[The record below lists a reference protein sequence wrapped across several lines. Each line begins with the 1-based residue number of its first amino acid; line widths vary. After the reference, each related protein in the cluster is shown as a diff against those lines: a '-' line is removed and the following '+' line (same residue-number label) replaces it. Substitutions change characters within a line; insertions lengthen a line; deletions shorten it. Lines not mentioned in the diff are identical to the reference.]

1 MHYLLRNLLEKSTKL
16 RGIRDES
23 LFLKTTIYAKT
34 ERGGLAMEAEIV
46 NLDEKTDPATKKM
59 LQNLIERKKKF
70 DRYKSRHLMS
80 VWVTIGL
87 ISIYFY
93 YLYITVMKP
102 YSYSFAEIFSV
113 YVQNSANLYFL
124 ILTVGTYGLMILFK
138 EKREKAE
145 KEYHALRCEIV
156 DRSKDLWKKEEEW
169 KNRHIVF
176 EMMKKSFDINLYHE
190 NK

>member
-1 MHYLLRNLLEKSTKL
+1 MEPEIMKL
-16 RGIRDES
+16 D
-23 LFLKTTIYAKT
+23 
-34 ERGGLAMEAEIV
+34 
-46 NLDEKTDPATKKM
+46 DKTDPATKKM
-59 LQNLIERKKKF
+59 LQNVIDRKRKF
-70 DRYKSRHLMS
+70 DRYKSRHLLS

-93 YLYITVMKP
+93 YLYLNVIKP
-102 YSYSFAEIFSV
+102 YSYSFAKIFSV

-124 ILTVGTYGLMILFK
+124 IVTVGVYGLMILLR

-169 KNRHIVF
+169 KNRHVVF
-176 EMMKKSFDINLYHE
+176 EMMKKIYDINLYHE

>member
-1 MHYLLRNLLEKSTKL
+1 MEPELEKMDVL
-16 RGIRDES
+16 PDQ
-23 LFLKTTIYAKT
+23 
-34 ERGGLAMEAEIV
+34 
-46 NLDEKTDPATKKM
+46 ATKKM
-59 LQNLIERKKKF
+59 LQNVIDRKRKF
-70 DRYKSRHLMS
+70 DMYKSRHIWA

-87 ISIYFY
+87 SSIYFY
-93 YLYITVMKP
+93 FLYVNVFRP

-124 ILTVGTYGLMILFK
+124 ILTVGVYGLMILLK

-145 KEYHALRCEIV
+145 KEFHALRCEIV
-156 DRSKDLWKKEEEW
+156 DRSKDLWKKEDEW

-176 EMMKKSFDINLYHE
+176 EMMKKRFDINLYHE

>member
-1 MHYLLRNLLEKSTKL
+1 M
-16 RGIRDES
+16 ES
-23 LFLKTTIYAKT
+23 
-34 ERGGLAMEAEIV
+34 EIV
-46 NLDEKTDPATKKM
+46 NLDDRTDPATKRM
-59 LQNLIERKKKF
+59 LQNLIDRKNKF
-70 DRYKSRHLMS
+70 DRYKSRHLLS

-93 YLYITVMKP
+93 YIYITVMKP

-113 YVQNSANLYFL
+113 FVQNSANLYLL
-124 ILTVGTYGLMILFK
+124 ILTVGTYGFMILLK

-145 KEYHALRCEIV
+145 KEYQALRCEIV

-176 EMMKKSFDINLYHE
+176 EMMKKKYDINLYHE

>member
-1 MHYLLRNLLEKSTKL
+1 
-16 RGIRDES
+16 
-23 LFLKTTIYAKT
+23 
-34 ERGGLAMEAEIV
+34 MEQEIE
-46 NLDEKTDPATKKM
+46 NLDNRTDPATKRM
-59 LQNLIERKKKF
+59 LQNLIERKRKF
-70 DRYKSRHLMS
+70 DRFKSRHLLS

-93 YLYITVMKP
+93 YLYVTVLQP

-124 ILTVGTYGLMILFK
+124 ILTVGTYGFMILLK

-145 KEYHALRCEIV
+145 KEYQALRCEIV

-176 EMMKKSFDINLYHE
+176 DMMKKKFDINLFHE

>member
-1 MHYLLRNLLEKSTKL
+1 MEIEIEK
-16 RGIRDES
+16 
-23 LFLKTTIYAKT
+23 
-34 ERGGLAMEAEIV
+34 
-46 NLDEKTDPATKKM
+46 LDEKTDLATKKM
-59 LQNLIERKKKF
+59 LQNVIERKKKF
-70 DRYKSRHLMS
+70 DLYKSRHILS
-80 VWVTIGL
+80 VWLTIGL

-93 YLYITVMKP
+93 FLYVNVLKP

-113 YVQNSANLYFL
+113 YVQNPANLYFL
-124 ILTVGTYGLMILFK
+124 ILTAGVYGLMILLK

-145 KEYHALRCEIV
+145 KEFHALRCEIV

-169 KNRHIVF
+169 KQRHVIF

>member
-1 MHYLLRNLLEKSTKL
+1 
-16 RGIRDES
+16 
-23 LFLKTTIYAKT
+23 
-34 ERGGLAMEAEIV
+34 MEPEIM
-46 NLDEKTDPATKKM
+46 NLDDRTDHATKKM
-59 LQNLIERKKKF
+59 LNNLIDRKRKF
-70 DRYKSRHLMS
+70 DRYKSRHLLS
-80 VWVTIGL
+80 VWITIGL
-87 ISIYFY
+87 ITVYFY

-124 ILTVGTYGLMILFK
+124 VLTVGTYGLMILLK

-169 KNRHIVF
+169 KNRHVVF
-176 EMMKKSFDINLYHE
+176 EIMKKTFDINLYHE

>member
-1 MHYLLRNLLEKSTKL
+1 MEPEITKL
-16 RGIRDES
+16 DDR
-23 LFLKTTIYAKT
+23 
-34 ERGGLAMEAEIV
+34 
-46 NLDEKTDPATKKM
+46 TDHATKKM
-59 LQNLIERKKKF
+59 LNNLIDRKRKF
-70 DRYKSRHLMS
+70 DKYKSRHLLS
-80 VWVTIGL
+80 VWITIGL
-87 ISIYFY
+87 ITLYFY
-93 YLYITVMKP
+93 YLYVTVMQP

-124 ILTVGTYGLMILFK
+124 ILTVGTYGLMILLK

-169 KNRHIVF
+169 KNRHVVF
-176 EMMKKSFDINLYHE
+176 EMMKKTYDINLYHE

>member
-1 MHYLLRNLLEKSTKL
+1 MVP
-16 RGIRDES
+16 
-23 LFLKTTIYAKT
+23 
-34 ERGGLAMEAEIV
+34 EII
-46 NLDEKTDPATKKM
+46 NLDDKTDQATKKM
-59 LQNLIERKKKF
+59 LNNLIDRKRKF
-70 DRYKSRHLMS
+70 DRFKSRHILS
-80 VWVTIGL
+80 VWATIGL
-87 ISIYFY
+87 ITVYFY
-93 YLYITVMKP
+93 YLYLSVLKP

-124 ILTVGTYGLMILFK
+124 TLTVGTYGLMILLK

-169 KNRHIVF
+169 KNRHVVF

>member
-1 MHYLLRNLLEKSTKL
+1 MVP
-16 RGIRDES
+16 
-23 LFLKTTIYAKT
+23 
-34 ERGGLAMEAEIV
+34 EIL
-46 NLDEKTDPATKKM
+46 NLDDKTDQATKKM
-59 LQNLIERKKKF
+59 LNNLIDRKRKF
-70 DRYKSRHLMS
+70 DRFKSRHLLS

-87 ISIYFY
+87 ISVYFY
-93 YLYITVMKP
+93 YLYVTVMKP

-124 ILTVGTYGLMILFK
+124 VLTVGTYGLMILLK

-169 KNRHIVF
+169 KNRHLVF
-176 EMMKKSFDINLYHE
+176 EMMKKTFDINLYHE

>member
-1 MHYLLRNLLEKSTKL
+1 
-16 RGIRDES
+16 
-23 LFLKTTIYAKT
+23 
-34 ERGGLAMEAEIV
+34 MEQEIE
-46 NLDEKTDPATKKM
+46 NLDERTDPATKRM
-59 LQNLIERKKKF
+59 LQNLIDRKKKF
-70 DRYKSRHLMS
+70 DRFKSRHLLS

-87 ISIYFY
+87 ISVYFY
-93 YLYITVMKP
+93 YLYNTVLKP

-145 KEYHALRCEIV
+145 KEYQALRCEIV

-176 EMMKKSFDINLYHE
+176 DMMKKKFDINLFHE

>member
-1 MHYLLRNLLEKSTKL
+1 MVP
-16 RGIRDES
+16 
-23 LFLKTTIYAKT
+23 
-34 ERGGLAMEAEIV
+34 EIL
-46 NLDEKTDPATKKM
+46 NLDDKTDQATKKM
-59 LQNLIERKKKF
+59 LSNLIDRKRKF
-70 DRYKSRHLMS
+70 DRFKARHLLS

-87 ISIYFY
+87 ISVYFY
-93 YLYITVMKP
+93 YLYLTVMKP

-124 ILTVGTYGLMILFK
+124 VLTVGTYGLMILLK

-169 KNRHIVF
+169 KNRHVVF
-176 EMMKKSFDINLYHE
+176 EMMKKSYDINLYHE

>member
-1 MHYLLRNLLEKSTKL
+1 
-16 RGIRDES
+16 
-23 LFLKTTIYAKT
+23 
-34 ERGGLAMEAEIV
+34 MEQEIE
-46 NLDEKTDPATKKM
+46 NLDDRTDPATKKM
-59 LQNLIERKKKF
+59 LQNVIDRKKKF

-87 ISIYFY
+87 ITVYFY
-93 YLYITVMKP
+93 YLYITVFKP

-145 KEYHALRCEIV
+145 KEYQALRCEIV

-176 EMMKKSFDINLYHE
+176 DMMKKKFDINLFHE

>member
-1 MHYLLRNLLEKSTKL
+1 
-16 RGIRDES
+16 
-23 LFLKTTIYAKT
+23 
-34 ERGGLAMEAEIV
+34 MEQEIM
-46 NLDEKTDPATKKM
+46 NLDDRTDPATKRM
-59 LQNLIERKKKF
+59 LQNVIDRKKKF
-70 DRYKSRHLMS
+70 ERYKSRHLLS
-80 VWVTIGL
+80 VWATIGL

-124 ILTVGTYGLMILFK
+124 IFTVGTYGLMILLK

-145 KEYHALRCEIV
+145 KEYQALRCEIV
-156 DRSKDLWKKEEEW
+156 DRSKDLWKKEDEW
-169 KNRHIVF
+169 KSRHIVF
-176 EMMKKSFDINLYHE
+176 DMMKKKYDINLYHE

>member
-1 MHYLLRNLLEKSTKL
+1 MEPEITKL
-16 RGIRDES
+16 DDR
-23 LFLKTTIYAKT
+23 
-34 ERGGLAMEAEIV
+34 
-46 NLDEKTDPATKKM
+46 TDHATKKM
-59 LQNLIERKKKF
+59 LNNLIDRKRKF
-70 DRYKSRHLMS
+70 DKYKSRHLLS
-80 VWVTIGL
+80 VWITIGL
-87 ISIYFY
+87 ITLYFY
-93 YLYITVMKP
+93 YLYVTVMQP

-124 ILTVGTYGLMILFK
+124 ILTVGTYGLMILLK

-169 KNRHIVF
+169 KNRHVVF
-176 EMMKKSFDINLYHE
+176 EMMKKAYDINLYHE

>member
-1 MHYLLRNLLEKSTKL
+1 MEPAITKL
-16 RGIRDES
+16 DDR
-23 LFLKTTIYAKT
+23 
-34 ERGGLAMEAEIV
+34 
-46 NLDEKTDPATKKM
+46 TDHATKKM
-59 LQNLIERKKKF
+59 LNNLIDRKRKF
-70 DRYKSRHLMS
+70 DKYKSRHLLS
-80 VWVTIGL
+80 VWITIGL
-87 ISIYFY
+87 ITLYFY
-93 YLYITVMKP
+93 YLYVTVMQP

-124 ILTVGTYGLMILFK
+124 ILTVGTYGLMILLK

-169 KNRHIVF
+169 KNRHVVF
-176 EMMKKSFDINLYHE
+176 EMMKKTYDINLYHE

>member
-1 MHYLLRNLLEKSTKL
+1 METEIMKL
-16 RGIRDES
+16 D
-23 LFLKTTIYAKT
+23 
-34 ERGGLAMEAEIV
+34 
-46 NLDEKTDPATKKM
+46 DKTDPATRKM
-59 LQNLIERKKKF
+59 LQNVIDRKRKF
-70 DRYKSRHLMS
+70 DRYKSRHLVS
-80 VWVTIGL
+80 VWSTIGL

-93 YLYITVMKP
+93 YLYVTVIKP

-124 ILTVGTYGLMILFK
+124 IVTVGVYGFMVLLR

-169 KNRHIVF
+169 KNRHVVF
-176 EMMKKSFDINLYHE
+176 EMMKKIYDINLYHE

>member
-1 MHYLLRNLLEKSTKL
+1 
-16 RGIRDES
+16 
-23 LFLKTTIYAKT
+23 
-34 ERGGLAMEAEIV
+34 MEQDIV
-46 NLDEKTDPATKKM
+46 NLDDRTDPATKKM
-59 LQNLIERKKKF
+59 LQNLIDRKKKF
-70 DRYKSRHLMS
+70 DKYKSRHLFS

-87 ISIYFY
+87 ISLYFC
-93 YLYITVMKP
+93 YLYVSVMKP

-113 YVQNSANLYFL
+113 FVQNSANLYFL
-124 ILTVGTYGLMILFK
+124 ILTVGTYGLMILLK

-145 KEYHALRCEIV
+145 KEYHGLRCEIV

-176 EMMKKSFDINLYHE
+176 EMMKKRFDINLYHE

>member
-1 MHYLLRNLLEKSTKL
+1 
-16 RGIRDES
+16 
-23 LFLKTTIYAKT
+23 
-34 ERGGLAMEAEIV
+34 MEPEIM
-46 NLDEKTDPATKKM
+46 NLDDRTDHATKKM
-59 LQNLIERKKKF
+59 LNNLIDRKRKF
-70 DRYKSRHLMS
+70 DRYKSRHLLS
-80 VWVTIGL
+80 VWITIGL
-87 ISIYFY
+87 ITVYFY
-93 YLYITVMKP
+93 YLYVTVMKP

-124 ILTVGTYGLMILFK
+124 VLTVGTYGLMILLK

-169 KNRHIVF
+169 KNRHVVF
-176 EMMKKSFDINLYHE
+176 EIMKKTYDINLYHE

>member
-1 MHYLLRNLLEKSTKL
+1 
-16 RGIRDES
+16 
-23 LFLKTTIYAKT
+23 
-34 ERGGLAMEAEIV
+34 MEPEIM
-46 NLDEKTDPATKKM
+46 NLDDRTDHATKKM
-59 LQNLIERKKKF
+59 LSNLIDRKRKF
-70 DRYKSRHLMS
+70 DRYKSRHLLS

-87 ISIYFY
+87 ITVYCY
-93 YLYITVMKP
+93 YLYVTVMKP

-124 ILTVGTYGLMILFK
+124 ILTVGTYGLMILLK

-169 KNRHIVF
+169 KNRHVVF
-176 EMMKKSFDINLYHE
+176 EIMKKTFDINLYHE

>member
-1 MHYLLRNLLEKSTKL
+1 
-16 RGIRDES
+16 
-23 LFLKTTIYAKT
+23 
-34 ERGGLAMEAEIV
+34 MEQEI
-46 NLDEKTDPATKKM
+46 LDLDDKTDHATKKM
-59 LQNLIERKKKF
+59 LNNLIDRKRKF
-70 DRYKSRHLMS
+70 DRYKSRHLLS

-87 ISIYFY
+87 ITVYFY
-93 YLYITVMKP
+93 YLYVTVMKP

-124 ILTVGTYGLMILFK
+124 ILTVGTYGLMILLK

-169 KNRHIVF
+169 KNRHVVF
-176 EMMKKSFDINLYHE
+176 EMMKKTFDINLYHE

>member
-1 MHYLLRNLLEKSTKL
+1 
-16 RGIRDES
+16 
-23 LFLKTTIYAKT
+23 
-34 ERGGLAMEAEIV
+34 MEQEIE
-46 NLDEKTDPATKKM
+46 NLDQRTDPATKRM
-59 LQNLIERKKKF
+59 LQNVIDRKKKF

-87 ISIYFY
+87 ISVYFY
-93 YLYITVMKP
+93 YLYITVLKP
-102 YSYSFAEIFSV
+102 YSYSFAEIISV

-124 ILTVGTYGLMILFK
+124 ILTVGTYGLMILYK

-145 KEYHALRCEIV
+145 KEYQALRCEIV

-176 EMMKKSFDINLYHE
+176 DMMKKKFDINLFHE